1 MSVRLFAGY
10 FLALAVC
17 STLAFASFGP
27 DSAAPQDT
35 LVSNPSVDT
44 PSAPSIYPS
53 PYSLSSPYS
62 LMHRHRAGHLHLQ
75 IAQAQ

>member
-27 DSAAPQDT
+27 DSAAPQDA
-35 LVSNPSVDT
+35 
-44 PSAPSIYPS
+44 SASDPAGDALSASYSWSYS
-53 PYSLSSPYS
+53 PG
-62 LMHRHRAGHLHLQ
+62 HRHRVSHLHLQ